1 MLQDIHIHIQDIK
14 DPSVESEILS
24 RSAQNGV
31 GRMLC
36 NGTSQ
41 LDWDHVA
48 SISSRCENVIP
59 FFGAH
64 PWMVKRLGEGW
75 IEVLKSILLKT
86 RSGIGEIGLDH
97 GKFRPDRDL
106 QLSVFR
112 AQLDLASEF
121 KRPVTLHCVGA
132 WGALLDEL
140 KSRRMTDI
148 PFMVHLFSGSADTL
162 TTLLRMGAYLSFS
175 LGIAE
180 GGPEKVRLAFQAT
193 PIDRLVLETDYPY
206 VPGKPKDE
214 PYSAEEY
221 FSRIK
226 KIYSTAGAMR
236 DMAPDEFERRVW
248 ENGSIFLRGI
258 ASR

>member
-14 DPSVESEILS
+14 DSEVESGILS
-24 RSAQNGV
+24 GSGPNGV

-36 NGTSQ
+36 NATSP
-41 LDWDHVA
+41 LDWKNVE
-48 SISSRCENVIP
+48 SISARCENVVP
-59 FFGAH
+59 FFGVH
-64 PWMVKRLGEGW
+64 PWMVKRTGTGW
-75 IEVLKSILLKT
+75 IEALEAILSKTKS
-86 RSGIGEIGLDH
+86 GVGEIGLDH

-112 AQLDLASEF
+112 AQLDLASEL

-132 WGALLDEL
+132 WGTLIDEL
-140 KSRRMTDI
+140 KARCMTDI

-162 TTLLRMGAYLSFS
+162 ATLLKMGAYLSFS

-180 GGPEKVRLAFQAT
+180 GGPDKVRLAFQAT

-214 PYSAEEY
+214 AYSADEY

-236 DMAPDEFERRVW
+236 GMAPEEFERHVW
-248 ENGSIFLRGI
+248 DNGSIFLRGI
-258 ASR
+258 TSR